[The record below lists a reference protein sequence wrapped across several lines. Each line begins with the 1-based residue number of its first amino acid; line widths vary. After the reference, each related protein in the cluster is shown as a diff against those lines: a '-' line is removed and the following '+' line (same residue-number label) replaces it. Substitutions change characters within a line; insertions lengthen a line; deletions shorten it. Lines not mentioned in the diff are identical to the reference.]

1 MKEITFTDYMQSIIT
16 QKENEN
22 SPGTVHVY
30 RSTLRRVLAFTGG
43 RPLRFSGLTPHWLR
57 SFQSLLLKERL
68 RWNSISTYMRML
80 RAVYTRAADEGL
92 IAGNPRLFK
101 CVYTGVRSTVKR
113 SLEEDDLRDILLSDP
128 SSPGLSRARRI
139 FLLLFMLRG
148 IPFVDL
154 AFLRPCD
161 LCGDTLTYHRRKTGT
176 AISVRVEP
184 EAMLL
189 LDSLRSHSPSS
200 GYLLSIL
207 DGADGT
213 NDYRLY
219 SSALRR
225 LNYGLHRLSASLGG
239 DMRLSS
245 YSARH
250 SWASIANFRHY
261 DSELISNAMGHSSVK
276 VTETYFR
283 RHSDE
288 RINRMNSEILKGVFG
303 S

>member
-1 MKEITFTDYMQSIIT
+1 MKEITLTDYMQSVIT
-16 QKENEN
+16 QKEKEN
-22 SPGTVHVY
+22 SPGTAHVY

-43 RPLRFSGLTPHWLR
+43 RPLRFSGLTAHWLR
-57 SFQSLLLKERL
+57 SFQSILLRGGLK
-68 RWNSISTYMRML
+68 WNTISTYMRML
-80 RAVYTRAADEGL
+80 RAVYSRAADEGL
-92 IAGNPRLFK
+92 IEANARLFK

-113 SLEEDDLRDILLSDP
+113 ALEEDELCYIRLSTP
-128 SSPGLSRARRI
+128 SSSETDRARRI

-161 LCGDTLTYHRRKTGT
+161 LCGDTLTYRRRKTGT
-176 AISVRVEP
+176 PISVRVEP
-184 EAMLL
+184 EAMRLI
-189 LDSLRSHSPSS
+189 DSLRSQSPSS

-219 SSALRR
+219 CSALRR
-225 LNYGLHRLSASLGG
+225 LNYSLVRLSVSLGG

-288 RINRMNSEILKGVFG
+288 RINRMNSEILRGVFG
-303 S
+303 L